1 MAPTPLTRQ
10 IAARIIDYIRE
21 EQAPQG
27 TRLVERTLADHLRVS
42 RSPVRS
48 ALRLLQDD
56 GIVATTERGGYTVLR
71 TADQLD
77 HVATT
82 DEADT
87 DAGAD
92 EPIYLQIAADRLD
105 GHLPDRITE
114 NAMARRYDLAPAQ
127 LARILRRISAEGW
140 LERLPGYG
148 WEFQHTLTS
157 PKSYEDS
164 YRFRLI
170 IEPAAIQEPGF
181 VVDRHAIEQVRAQ
194 QQELVDGRI
203 WDIGNAELFDLN
215 RSFHEAIIACSGNT
229 FLIDALARVD
239 NLRRLVEYRKSLA
252 RDRAVIRCREHVVIA
267 DLLLA
272 DDVDAATEY
281 MRVHLRTVGRE
292 KTSGNGSNGARSI
305 SD

>member
-10 IAARIIDYIRE
+10 IAARIVDYIRD
-21 EQAPQG
+21 EQAPRG
-27 TRLVERTLADHLRVS
+27 TRLVERTLAEHLRVS

-56 GIVATTERGGYTVLR
+56 GIVAAADRGGYTVLR
-71 TADQLD
+71 TAEQLD
-77 HVATT
+77 DIPAV
-82 DEADT
+82 EGT
-87 DAGAD
+87 DADGD
-92 EPIYLQIAADRLD
+92 EQVYLRIAADRLD
-105 GHLPDRITE
+105 GQLPDRVTE
-114 NAMARRYDLAPAQ
+114 NALARRYDLAPAQ
-127 LARILRRISAEGW
+127 LARVLRRINAEGW
-140 LERLPGYG
+140 LERAPGYG

-157 PKSYEDS
+157 LRSYEDS

-170 IEPAAIQEPGF
+170 IEPAAMREPGF
-181 VVDRHAIEQVRAQ
+181 LLDRRAIEQVREQ

-203 WDIGNAELFDLN
+203 WSIGNAELFDLN

-239 NLRRLVEYRKSLA
+239 NLRRLVEYRRSLA

-272 DDVDAATEY
+272 DDVAAAAEY
-281 MRVHLRTVGRE
+281 MQVHLNTVGRE
-292 KTSGNGSNGARSI
+292 KVSGREGP
-305 SD
+305 